1 MFTNGIFD
9 FKLKLMIFGDIDVLL
24 LFTGFS
30 DQTEKM
36 VGLLV
41 ALDFV
46 KLVRDGLT
54 VVDWVKDH

>member
-1 MFTNGIFD
+1 MLANGILD
-9 FKLKLMIFGDIDVLL
+9 FKFKLMIFGYIDVLL
-24 LFTGFS
+24 LFTGFG

-46 KLVRDGLT
+46 
-54 VVDWVKDH
+54 

>member
-24 LFTGFS
+24 LFTGFG